1 MRMKAEGK
9 SRSGSNS
16 SPRLL
21 PNGECGSDEGI
32 PVSPSECDSLD
43 AKTSNGDYSVV
54 DGDVF
59 LEKGSSQKVPKAVV
73 PKELIIDKRKI
84 SKNGDSN
91 NDKGFETFLMTG
103 DMIIKTNPSLK
114 VKHLEHGIERHHSD
128 SSPYCEK
135 VEKKTFKRSASS
147 PDQSAFTGA
156 KSLTHENA
164 TMDNLSKALQDELED
179 SLMNRKES
187 AESGFEE
194 QAVHSDTGTLE
205 KREKLA
211 NDPTSVSDLSEVDSD
226 DLLGNMV
233 GSQTSTKC
241 SNVSSVSTPSDLRSD
256 ISANTVLQ
264 QEVEPLINDDSSSS
278 SSIDLSSSES
288 FSEEMS
294 HEMIF
299 ERSLSD
305 SGGMSPVYQKDV
317 KSLLASKS
325 SEKII
330 IRKQLKQTLNEHQS
344 VRASKSQENYVGD
357 DLTFVSI
364 DIDDTAYSLDQIP
377 TCETPTKDEY
387 KPFLVDLTHTK
398 DYSIT
403 VKHDKPKNAKAAKTS
418 EQTGRPSDIA
428 DERVFMPG
436 FVKLSDSVQ
445 GSHDDDTGD
454 DVDSIVVND
463 SDVTPAQES
472 QGVGI
477 DSADIDSGALDSR
490 LETPDDNGDI
500 DEDDEFDESINS
512 GNRSDFHG
520 SDNYYEEEPTF
531 HTDDLFALPPVKSVD
546 RPSAQRLAKRLFNL
560 DGFRK
565 MDVAR
570 HLCKKNDFNILVAEE
585 YLKFFDFAED
595 SLDAA
600 LRKFLGQ
607 FSLIGETQ
615 ERERVLAHFSRHY
628 IESNPG
634 TYNSEDACHTLVCA
648 LMLLNTDLHGQAVGR
663 KMACSEFIENL
674 ADLNDGANFPKEVLK
689 SLYNAIKA
697 QPIEWAPDEEFQDTD
712 QTGGGSDS
720 KSLTQSGPTPSL
732 PHLPPVVGRNPFL
745 DVPDPEHTTEYKRGY
760 IMRKCCVDPDG
771 RKTAVGKRGWKM
783 FFVVLRDM
791 ILYLYKDEQAL
802 KKSPTLGS
810 HNAIRIHH
818 CLASKASDYSK
829 KQHVFRLQTADWAEY
844 LFQTSNTKECQ
855 EWIDTL
861 NFVAASLSAPPL
873 PGACGSQKKF
883 QRPLLPASYTRLNM
897 QGQLAGLQER
907 LNLVEL
913 DLQEH
918 RQFPPEKGSKAS
930 AIHYFVEKETYLSSE
945 IARLKT
951 YIYLLQSKLASHT
964 ELEPSLVETTIGE
977 DEEGIKGVNSNSH
990 VGVTSPAQTKAPVQ
1004 RSLSDRGGPLGSP
1017 ENLGSNL
1024 ENPTENSG
1032 SNLENS
1038 TENLGSGLTSKPASC
1053 LGSSTETSPGSSPK
1067 FNHFG
1072 ELLHKQ
1078 SENTYL

>member
-1 MRMKAEGK
+1 MVDKVAQSSSRIPVP
-9 SRSGSNS
+9 RSGSNS

-305 SGGMSPVYQKDV
+305 SG
-317 KSLLASKS
+317 
-325 SEKII
+325 
-330 IRKQLKQTLNEHQS
+330 
-344 VRASKSQENYVGD
+344 
-357 DLTFVSI
+357 
-364 DIDDTAYSLDQIP
+364 DDTAYSLDQIP

-615 ERERVLAHFSRHY
+615 ERER
-628 IESNPG
+628 
-634 TYNSEDACHTLVCA
+634 
-648 LMLLNTDLHGQAVGR
+648 
-663 KMACSEFIENL
+663 
-674 ADLNDGANFPKEVLK
+674 
-689 SLYNAIKA
+689 
-697 QPIEWAPDEEFQDTD
+697 
-712 QTGGGSDS
+712 
-720 KSLTQSGPTPSL
+720 
-732 PHLPPVVGRNPFL
+732 
-745 DVPDPEHTTEYKRGY
+745 
-760 IMRKCCVDPDG
+760 
-771 RKTAVGKRGWKM
+771 
-783 FFVVLRDM
+783 
-791 ILYLYKDEQAL
+791 
-802 KKSPTLGS
+802 
-810 HNAIRIHH
+810 
-818 CLASKASDYSK
+818 
-829 KQHVFRLQTADWAEY
+829 
-844 LFQTSNTKECQ
+844 
-855 EWIDTL
+855 
-861 NFVAASLSAPPL
+861 
-873 PGACGSQKKF
+873 
-883 QRPLLPASYTRLNM
+883 
-897 QGQLAGLQER
+897 
-907 LNLVEL
+907 
-913 DLQEH
+913 
-918 RQFPPEKGSKAS
+918 
-930 AIHYFVEKETYLSSE
+930 
-945 IARLKT
+945 
-951 YIYLLQSKLASHT
+951 
-964 ELEPSLVETTIGE
+964 
-977 DEEGIKGVNSNSH
+977 
-990 VGVTSPAQTKAPVQ
+990 
-1004 RSLSDRGGPLGSP
+1004 
-1017 ENLGSNL
+1017 
-1024 ENPTENSG
+1024 
-1032 SNLENS
+1032 
-1038 TENLGSGLTSKPASC
+1038 
-1053 LGSSTETSPGSSPK
+1053 
-1067 FNHFG
+1067 
-1072 ELLHKQ
+1072 
-1078 SENTYL
+1078 